1 MSRSKMLIRRLLG
14 NLVMEHEKTKPI
26 KATCPECRGPLGQI
40 QSNGLTQFECLVGH
54 RYSALSA
61 LQSHCEA
68 EEKVLWSAV
77 VALEEASVLVE
88 SMVSVFDDRVVAQLR
103 KQAEDRKR
111 MGAQVRELIKQLEPY
126 ASE

>member
-1 MSRSKMLIRRLLG
+1 
-14 NLVMEHEKTKPI
+14 MEHEKTKPI
-26 KATCPECRGPLGQI
+26 KATCPECRGPLSQI

-88 SMVSVFDDRVVAQLR
+88 SMVSVFDDPWSLSSGSRRRIENGWGPRFAN
-103 KQAEDRKR
+103 
-111 MGAQVRELIKQLEPY
+111 
-126 ASE
+126 

>member
-1 MSRSKMLIRRLLG
+1 
-14 NLVMEHEKTKPI
+14 
-26 KATCPECRGPLGQI
+26 
-40 QSNGLTQFECLVGH
+40 
-54 RYSALSA
+54 